1 MRSRTIELTER
12 QAEIVDRLVRSGGFQ
27 DESEVIRESLLL
39 LELHQ
44 ADDELKLA
52 ALRAA
57 VQVGIDDMEAG
68 RYRTFETED
77 QIREHVANL
86 THRRRRRGGADQ

>member
-1 MRSRTIELTER
+1 MRSRTIELTEG
-12 QAEIVDRLVRSGGFQ
+12 QAKLVDRLVQSGSFR

-44 ADDELKLA
+44 ADDATRLA

-57 VQVGIDDMEAG
+57 IQVGIDDMEAG
-68 RYRTFETED
+68 RYTTFETED

-86 THRRRRRGGADQ
+86 TRRRRHGGADR

>member
-1 MRSRTIELTER
+1 MRSRTIELTEG
-12 QAEIVDRLVRSGGFQ
+12 QAQLVDRLVQTGSFR
-27 DESEVIRESLLL
+27 DVSEVIRESLLL

-57 VQVGIDDMEAG
+57 VQIGVDDMEAG

-86 THRRRRRGGADQ
+86 THRRRRGSADR